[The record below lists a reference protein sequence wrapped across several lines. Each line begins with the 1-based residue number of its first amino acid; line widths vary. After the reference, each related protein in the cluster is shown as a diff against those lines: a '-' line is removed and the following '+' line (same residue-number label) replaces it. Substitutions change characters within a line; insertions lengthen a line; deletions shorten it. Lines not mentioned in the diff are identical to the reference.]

1 MVPTARHRYRHATPE
16 LVARARQLRREGTPA
31 ERILWE
37 ALRGRQLQGMRFRR
51 QHPIET
57 FILDFYCP
65 QHKLVVEVDG
75 GIHTEPTVR
84 ERDEERQRWIEA
96 RDSEPDRSRP
106 PEHGVLVVDRERVAT
121 WRELDDVVA
130 QLAVPGQREAV
141 VVAAHRDFELH
152 PGEGELERDAFE
164 LTRPAAI
171 RGG

>member
-96 RDSEPDRSRP
+96 
-106 PEHGVLVVDRERVAT
+106 HGYEFLRFTNEEVLHELPRVLSHIAAKRE
-121 WRELDDVVA
+121 E
-130 QLAVPGQREAV
+130 
-141 VVAAHRDFELH
+141 
-152 PGEGELERDAFE
+152 
-164 LTRPAAI
+164 
-171 RGG
+171 

>member
-96 RDSEPDRSRP
+96 
-106 PEHGVLVVDRERVAT
+106 HGYEFLRFTNEEVLHELPRVLAHIAAKRE
-121 WRELDDVVA
+121 E
-130 QLAVPGQREAV
+130 
-141 VVAAHRDFELH
+141 
-152 PGEGELERDAFE
+152 
-164 LTRPAAI
+164 
-171 RGG
+171 

>member
-96 RDSEPDRSRP
+96 
-106 PEHGVLVVDRERVAT
+106 HGYEFLRFTNEEVLHELPRV
-121 WRELDDVVA
+121 
-130 QLAVPGQREAV
+130 LAHI
-141 VVAAHRDFELH
+141 AAKQE
-152 PGEGELERDAFE
+152 E
-164 LTRPAAI
+164 
-171 RGG
+171 

>member
-96 RDSEPDRSRP
+96 
-106 PEHGVLVVDRERVAT
+106 HGYEFLRFTNEEVLHELPRVLVRHLSRN
-121 WRELDDVVA
+121 
-130 QLAVPGQREAV
+130 QG
-141 VVAAHRDFELH
+141 
-152 PGEGELERDAFE
+152 
-164 LTRPAAI
+164 
-171 RGG
+171 

>member
-96 RDSEPDRSRP
+96 
-106 PEHGVLVVDRERVAT
+106 HGYEFLRFTNEEILHELPRVLAHIAAKRE
-121 WRELDDVVA
+121 E
-130 QLAVPGQREAV
+130 
-141 VVAAHRDFELH
+141 
-152 PGEGELERDAFE
+152 
-164 LTRPAAI
+164 
-171 RGG
+171 

>member
-96 RDSEPDRSRP
+96 
-106 PEHGVLVVDRERVAT
+106 HGYEFLRFTNEEVLHELPRV
-121 WRELDDVVA
+121 
-130 QLAVPGQREAV
+130 LAHI
-141 VVAAHRDFELH
+141 AAKQEQ
-152 PGEGELERDAFE
+152 
-164 LTRPAAI
+164 
-171 RGG
+171 